1 MAAKPLPRTV
11 QVTAKRNA
19 LAGKLADV
27 RVGTKIYMS
36 VLIVAVAALGIGGF
50 GISRMNT
57 LNDGIQDMKTRH
69 VDALVQLSTMRGASS
84 DSFQGMWLYAL
95 IATGKD
101 TYVTRTKTADQAF
114 EAALTAYRQLAAGSS
129 KSSAAAADLA
139 GTFDYYQTLR
149 NVLVF
154 HEAAPAGFATP
165 AADQIAKVWN
175 QTQTDLKNAIVT
187 LQQTEESEAAAMTS
201 AAEKSYKDART
212 QLIAIM
218 VAALVIALGL
228 ALFVC
233 RLILRQLGSVS
244 DSLAAVA
251 KGDLSVAAEVQSRDE
266 LGAMAVA
273 VNTAR
278 DGLRDV
284 VAHLTDSSRALGA
297 STGRL
302 TSTTERIGS
311 SAREAATQADAVA
324 AAAGTVSSNVHT
336 VAAGSDEMGLS
347 IREIAESANEAARV
361 ASEAVGVAEHTNATV
376 TKLGASS
383 AEIGNVVKA
392 ITAIAEQTNLLA
404 LNATIEAAR
413 AGESGKGFA
422 VVASE
427 VKDLAQE
434 TAKATEDISR
444 RVEAIQ
450 ADTANAVVAIGEISG
465 IIARI
470 NDYQLTIASAVEEQT
485 ATTGEMSRSVSDA
498 AAGSTQIA
506 GTIAGVANATQTT
519 TATLAEANSA
529 VSELAG
535 ISTELQQVIGRFRL

>member
-1 MAAKPLPRTV
+1 MGAKALPRTV
-11 QVTAKRNA
+11 QVTAKRNP
-19 LAGKLADV
+19 LAGKLADL
-27 RVGTKIYMS
+27 RVGTKIYVS
-36 VLIVAVAALGIGGF
+36 VLIVAVAALGIGAF
-50 GISRMNT
+50 GISRMNS
-57 LNDGIQDMKTRH
+57 LNDGIREMKSRH

-95 IATGKD
+95 LPANKAE
-101 TYVTRTKTADQAF
+101 YLKRTRAAEVAF
-114 EAALTAYRQLAAGSS
+114 ESALTSYRALAAGSPG
-129 KSSAAAADLA
+129 SAAAATKLA
-139 GTFDYYQTLR
+139 ETFDYYQALR
-149 NVLVF
+149 DVVVF
-154 HEAAPAGFATP
+154 HQAAPTGFTAP
-165 AADQIAKVWN
+165 AADQVGPVWQ
-175 QTQTDLKNAIVT
+175 QTQTNLREAIVT
-187 LQQTEESEAAAMTS
+187 LQQTEESESAAMTA

-212 QLIAIM
+212 QLIVIM
-218 VAALVIALGL
+218 VAAMLIALGL
-228 ALFVC
+228 AVFVC
-233 RLILRQLGSVS
+233 RLILRQLGTVS

-251 KGDLSVAAEVQSRDE
+251 KGDLSVAAEVQGRDE
-266 LGAMAVA
+266 IGAMAVA
-273 VNTAR
+273 VNEAR

-284 VAHLTDSSRALGA
+284 VGQLTDSSRALGA

-302 TSTTERIGS
+302 TSTTERIGE
-311 SAREAATQADAVA
+311 SAQEASNRADAVA
-324 AAAGTVSSNVHT
+324 VAAGTVSTNVTT

-361 ASEAVGVAEHTNATV
+361 ASDAVGVAEHTNATV
-376 TKLGASS
+376 SKLGESS

-413 AGESGKGFA
+413 AGEAGKGFA

-450 ADTANAVVAIGEISG
+450 ADTANAVIAIGEISG
-465 IIARI
+465 IITRI

-498 AAGSTQIA
+498 AAGSTEIA
-506 GTIAGVANATQTT
+506 GTIAGVASATQTT
-519 TATLAEANSA
+519 TSTLAEANTA
-529 VSELAG
+529 VRELAG
-535 ISTELQQVIGRFRL
+535 ISSELQHVIGRFKL

>member
-1 MAAKPLPRTV
+1 MGAKAIPRTV
-11 QVTAKRNA
+11 QVTAKRNP
-19 LAGKLADV
+19 LAGKLADF
-27 RVGTKIYMS
+27 RVGTKIYVS
-36 VLIVAVAALGIGGF
+36 VLIVAVAALGIGVF
-50 GISRMNT
+50 GISRMNS
-57 LNDGIQDMKTRH
+57 LNDDIKTMKARH
-69 VDALVQLSTMRGASS
+69 VDALVQLSTMRGASA

-95 IATGKD
+95 IPTGKD
-101 TYVTRTKTADQAF
+101 TYVTQTKTADAAF
-114 EAALTAYRQLAAGSS
+114 ETALTAYRQLAAGSA
-129 KSSAAAADLA
+129 SSTAAATSLA
-139 GTFDYYQTLR
+139 ETFDYYQVLR

-154 HEAAPAGFATP
+154 HEAAPSGFDTPTGDKIAT
-165 AADQIAKVWN
+165 VWR
-175 QTQTDLKNAIVT
+175 QTQTDLKSAIVT
-187 LQQTEESEAAAMTS
+187 LQETEESEAAAMT
-201 AAEKSYKDART
+201 AHAEKSYQDARN
-212 QLIAIM
+212 QLIIIM
-218 VAALVIALGL
+218 AVALLVALGL
-228 ALFVC
+228 AIFVC
-233 RLILRQLGSVS
+233 RLIMRQLASVS
-244 DSLAAVA
+244 ESLGAVA
-251 KGDLSVAAEVQSRDE
+251 QGDLSVAAEVQSRDE

-273 VNTAR
+273 VNEAR
-278 DGLRDV
+278 DGLRDMV
-284 VAHLTDSSRALGA
+284 GHLTDSSQALGR
-297 STGRL
+297 STDRL
-302 TSTTERIGS
+302 TGTTERIGV
-311 SAREAATQADAVA
+311 SAQEAATQADAVA
-324 AAAGTVSSNVHT
+324 VAAGTVSTNVST

-376 TKLGASS
+376 TKLGVSS

-444 RVEAIQ
+444 RVDAIQ

-498 AAGSTQIA
+498 AAGSTEIA

-519 TATLAEANSA
+519 TATLAEATGA
-529 VSELAG
+529 VQELAG
-535 ISTELQQVIGRFRL
+535 ISSELQQVIGRFRL